1 MRAKD
6 WGPDVVGASG
16 GILGRGEKPPVIAPR
31 ALALLQQADRLRQ
44 AGRLADSLQP
54 LQQAALLCPAQ
65 ADVQHDTALT
75 LLMLGQIETALPYLR
90 RALDANP
97 RHGQA
102 QLDYGKALEK
112 LGRPGFAQAYREAVL
127 LLPDSAEAHARLA
140 SALEQMGERAEA
152 LMLYRRAAALLPH
165 GTHDHLLYSARAAF
179 IADDMDDAEAASR
192 ALLALNGRNAAARG
206 MLARVLSARGDFAAA
221 AAELEQALADSPGD
235 VALYYNFVRTRRLT
249 EADTALMSRMRAAE
263 AVPAPALARIQLQ
276 HALAKGLDDLGQF
289 DAAAA
294 ALRQAGALRAAHYPM
309 DRNALRD
316 AVDRTLEL
324 CTSAR
329 LAQAARAGHS
339 SEVPVLVLG
348 LPRSGTTLTERILA
362 RHSQVAGAG
371 ELGFWD
377 NAGPALL
384 QAQAPAQDVAAAG
397 ARYVALL
404 RDRDA
409 KAARVVDKNP
419 FNTRWALLVHLALP
433 SARIVYCRRH
443 AADTAL
449 SIMMAALR
457 PQPWFGTSPDDLLF
471 CMRQY
476 RRLMAHARDVLPR
489 SQFYELSYER
499 LVSEPD
505 TEIPALLAFCGLAD
519 EAACHSPEQDGRPV
533 LTASVWQARQQ
544 INTGSVGRWR
554 RYAGLLEDFV
564 ALEEN

>member
-1 MRAKD
+1 MIT
-6 WGPDVVGASG
+6 S
-16 GILGRGEKPPVIAPR
+16 R

-102 QLDYGKALEK
+102 RLDYGKALEK

-127 LLPDSAEAHARLA
+127 LLPDVAEAHARLA
-140 SALEQMGERAEA
+140 SALEQRGERAEA
-152 LMLYRRAAALLPH
+152 LGLYRRAAALLPC
-165 GTHDHLLYSARAAF
+165 GTRDQLLYTARAAF

-206 MLARVLSARGDFAAA
+206 MLARVLSARGNFAAA
-221 AAELEQALADSPGD
+221 AAELEQALTDNPGD
-235 VALYYNFVRTRRLT
+235 VALYYNLVRTRRLT
-249 EADTALMSRMRAAE
+249 EADTALISRMRAAE

-316 AVDRTLEL
+316 AVDRMLEL
-324 CTSAR
+324 CTPAR
-329 LAQAARAGHS
+329 LAQAARDGHL

-384 QAQAPAQDVAAAG
+384 QTQAPAQDVAGAG

-433 SARIVYCRRH
+433 QARIVYCRRH

-476 RRLMAHARDVLPR
+476 RRLMAHARDVLPQ

-519 EAACHSPEQDGRPV
+519 EAPCHSPEQDGRPV
-533 LTASVWQARQQ
+533 LTASVWQARQE
-544 INTGSVGRWR
+544 INAGSVGRWR

-564 ALEEN
+564 ALEEK